1 MSKNDIQTTINEAFL
16 QLIKEKNYNSITVS
30 SIAEN
35 AFISR
40 ATFYKYYKNKDE
52 ILSSILN
59 QMLAEF
65 KNLQKENKGIFYHI
79 DMSNREAIK
88 QKLFPGTLKRVSYL
102 YEKRYLLMLNSK
114 MPVDF
119 IKVFREVY
127 YIHFSTALADFYHEK
142 IDKETLEYYSL
153 YLTNGV
159 TSIIE
164 NWFYSRFKDTTE
176 VISNKI
182 LNLLS
187 VSLQNIWLTH

>member
-1 MSKNDIQTTINEAFL
+1 
-16 QLIKEKNYNSITVS
+16 
-30 SIAEN
+30 
-35 AFISR
+35 
-40 ATFYKYYKNKDE
+40 
-52 ILSSILN
+52 
-59 QMLAEF
+59 
-65 KNLQKENKGIFYHI
+65 
-79 DMSNREAIK
+79 
-88 QKLFPGTLKRVSYL
+88 
-102 YEKRYLLMLNSK
+102 MLNSK
-114 MPVDF
+114 IPVDF